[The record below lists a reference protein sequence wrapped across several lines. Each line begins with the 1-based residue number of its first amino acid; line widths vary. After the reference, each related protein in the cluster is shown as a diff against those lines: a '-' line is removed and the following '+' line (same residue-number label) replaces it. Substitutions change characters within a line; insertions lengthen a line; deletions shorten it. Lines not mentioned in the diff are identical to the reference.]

1 MGLLDKLKSVLGFDG
16 AATHDP
22 SEAGSGEVTVSVEH
36 EPATDSEDA
45 VKGTETMRTSSKDRG
60 TQSLQQEADEAG
72 DAADDSAE
80 DEETEDSA
88 AEGWTTGETEAG
100 GDGTPVTEINGIGP
114 TYGDRLGAAG
124 IDTVADLA
132 SADAATLA
140 GETDIAEGRLE
151 NWIEA
156 AGAR

>member
-22 SEAGSGEVTVSVEH
+22 SEVGSGEVTVSVEH

-45 VKGTETMRTSSKDRG
+45 VKGTESMSTSSKDRG
-60 TQSLQQEADEAG
+60 TQSLQQEADDTG
-72 DAADDSAE
+72 DAADESAE
-80 DEETEDSA
+80 HEDAGDTVAEE
-88 AEGWTTGETEAG
+88 WTTGKTEDGA
-100 GDGTPVTEINGIGP
+100 DGTPVTEINGIGP

-124 IDTVADLA
+124 VEDVADLA

-151 NWIEA
+151 TWIEA